1 MHILVIDNY
10 DSFTYNLVHY
20 LEKFDEVK
28 TSVFLNDKIS
38 IEAVALYDAIV
49 ISPGPG
55 LPEHAGITLP
65 LLQKFAPTKKILG
78 VCLGLQAIGL
88 CFGAKLKN
96 LKQVQHGIARTTGI
110 IKPDKLFENIPDEFE
125 CGRYHS
131 WVIDELHFPDN
142 LEITAVDT
150 ENNIMAVKHK
160 HYNLR
165 GVQFHPESVLTPHGE
180 QLIYNWLF
188 LC

>member
-20 LEKFDEVK
+20 LEKYEGIK
-28 TSVFLNDKIS
+28 TSVFLNDKLTL
-38 IEAVALYDAIV
+38 EQAAEFDAIL

-65 LLQKFAPTKKILG
+65 LLQKYAPTKKILG
-78 VCLGLQAIGL
+78 VCLGLQAMGI

-96 LKQVQHGIARTTGI
+96 LKQVQHGIAQPTVI
-110 IKPDKLFENIPDEFE
+110 VKPDLLFANIPNEFE

-131 WVIDELHFPDN
+131 WVVDEDDFPDS
-142 LEITAVDT
+142 LEITAIDK
-150 ENNIMAVKHK
+150 ENNIMAAKHK
-160 HYNLR
+160 QFNLR
-165 GVQFHPESVLTPHGE
+165 GVQFHPESVLTPYGE
-180 QLIYNWLF
+180 QLVYNWLF
-188 LC
+188 HC